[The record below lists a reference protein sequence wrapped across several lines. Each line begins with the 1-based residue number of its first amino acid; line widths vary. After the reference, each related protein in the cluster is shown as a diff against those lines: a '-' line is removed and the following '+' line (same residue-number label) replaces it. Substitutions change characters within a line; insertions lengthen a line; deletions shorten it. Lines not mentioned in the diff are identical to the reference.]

1 MNYTEYKTEIQ
12 DIAHGIIE
20 ECLSYPDIDLQDYI
34 HQTVDGHQWI
44 IYTGYHNEILDN
56 SDNEDSYL
64 DIYSNEDLGEIV
76 AKDGLEAAMQIKAF
90 SAMLQDVQEAI
101 GELSHEDFEGCTEE
115 QFDGVTR

>member
-20 ECLSYPDIDLQDYI
+20 ECLKFPDIDLQDYT
-34 HQTVDGHQWI
+34 HQTVDGHRWI
-44 IYTGYHNEILDN
+44 IYTSYHQDIVNN

-64 DIYSNEDLGEIV
+64 DNYGNEDLGALV
-76 AKDGLEAAMQIKAF
+76 AEHGLDHAIMVQAFYAMH
-90 SAMLQDVQEAI
+90 QDVQDAI